1 MQLPEEFLSRFSKAV
16 SDSPDI
22 KACFL
27 SAMEDDS
34 PSCVRLNPL
43 KKAQHEF
50 MEDAAPIEWC
60 EWGYR
65 LPKRPLF
72 TLDPLFHAGSYYVQD
87 ASSMYVGAVFRK
99 LLQEPSI
106 QALAT
111 QRPLRVL
118 DLCAAPG
125 GKTTDVATSLRECF
139 GDRFLLLSNE
149 ECQS

>member
-65 LPKRPLF
+65 LPKRPLYD
-72 TLDPLFHAGSYYVQD
+72 TTYSYIPIY
-87 ASSMYVGAVFRK
+87 
-99 LLQEPSI
+99 
-106 QALAT
+106 
-111 QRPLRVL
+111 
-118 DLCAAPG
+118 
-125 GKTTDVATSLRECF
+125 
-139 GDRFLLLSNE
+139 LLLRLFYG
-149 ECQS
+149 